1 MVWCAFILET
11 AVLGRIAVLSTI
23 PNLLLIVT
31 VCTGFILGKKDGIMT
46 GFLAGLTAD
55 IAFGSVFGLYALL
68 YLIIGYLAGCFT
80 DVFFSDAVRVPLI
93 MVTAADLI
101 YGLVVYAAGFLLRGR
116 TDFPA
121 FLRAVILPEAT
132 FTAIFL
138 IIFYKLIY
146 RILRSA
152 GSYERKG
159 SQSLWIKE

>member
-11 AVLGRIAVLSTI
+11 AVLGRIPVLSTI

-31 VCTGFILGKKDGIMT
+31 VCTGFILGRKEGIMT
-46 GFLAGLTAD
+46 GFLSGLFAD
-55 IAFGSVFGLYALL
+55 IAFGNVFGLYALL
-68 YLIIGYLAGCFT
+68 YLLIGYFSGCFT
-80 DVFFSDAVRVPLI
+80 EIFFADAVRVPLV
-93 MVTAADLI
+93 MVTVSDLV
-101 YGLVVYAAGFLLRGR
+101 YGLVVYTAGFLLRGR
-116 TDFPA
+116 TDFPG

-138 IIFYKLIY
+138 LVFYKLIY

-159 SQSLWIKE
+159 SQSLWIKD